1 MSVSLYWIGGAT
13 MELRFGAFR
22 LLTDPVL
29 ADGPIAFHMDGH
41 PSTGADGVPIYRYA
55 PVPPVDLDGLDALLL
70 SHVHSDHFDAVARDR
85 VSRELWGMAPAS
97 QVPRLE
103 SWGFDV
109 VEGVVP
115 GEEEHLERAGEILRI
130 TVLPAHHSHDAL
142 AQRELGDVN
151 GYLIEHRT
159 IRRTFRLVWT
169 GDTVWSHDFAEAALQ
184 RGPVDVL
191 VPHVGAVGR
200 DGPWGL
206 MTMDAEEAAH
216 LIERIAPRR
225 VVPVHHHTFSHY
237 TEPVTALVDRLHD
250 TRFSDSLRVVEEG
263 ERVVLD

>member
-1 MSVSLYWIGGAT
+1 MTVSLRWIGGAT

-22 LLTDPVL
+22 VLTDPVL

-41 PSTGADGVPIYRYA
+41 PSTGEDGAPIYRYA
-55 PVPPVDLDGLDALLL
+55 PVPPVELNGLDALLL
-70 SHVHSDHFDAVARDR
+70 SHVHSDHFDAVARER
-85 VSRELWGMAPAS
+85 VPRELWGMAPA
-97 QVPRLE
+97 QQIPRLE

-109 VEGVVP
+109 IEGTVP

-130 TVLPAHHSHDAL
+130 RVLPAWHSHDATT
-142 AQRELGDVN
+142 QRKLGDVN

-169 GDTVWSHDFAEAALQ
+169 GDTVWSDDLAAAALQ

-191 VPHVGAVGR
+191 VPHLGAVGR
-200 DGPWGL
+200 GGPWGL

-216 LIERIAPRR
+216 LIERVVPHR

-237 TEPVTALVDRLHD
+237 TEPVTALVDRLAG
-250 TRFSDSLRVVEEG
+250 TRFADSLRVAEEG
-263 ERVVLD
+263 EVVALE